1 MPQLEVLVLEF
12 RPINAFSSGSIVV
25 CEISSLAHELR
36 DHPERKHST
45 NNARQ
50 LQCINIEPVKRAAFI
65 SEARFTS
72 AQLTEVFGSSETLRV
87 TFQKVFMV
95 IIAIKNSD
103 LFLLGNN
110 ITPKLHGDPAKLL
123 PISCHVKIYARKRGS
138 LQLRVKT
145 QASWESQ
152 LGSPLNLPLLT
163 SA

>member
-36 DHPERKHST
+36 NHPERKHAT

-72 AQLTEVFGSSETLRV
+72 AQLTKVFGSSETLTV
-87 TFQKVFMV
+87 TF
-95 IIAIKNSD
+95 
-103 LFLLGNN
+103 
-110 ITPKLHGDPAKLL
+110 
-123 PISCHVKIYARKRGS
+123 RKS
-138 LQLRVKT
+138 LCGHYCNDEFRSILT
-145 QASWESQ
+145 WEQHHS
-152 LGSPLNLPLLT
+152 
-163 SA
+163 